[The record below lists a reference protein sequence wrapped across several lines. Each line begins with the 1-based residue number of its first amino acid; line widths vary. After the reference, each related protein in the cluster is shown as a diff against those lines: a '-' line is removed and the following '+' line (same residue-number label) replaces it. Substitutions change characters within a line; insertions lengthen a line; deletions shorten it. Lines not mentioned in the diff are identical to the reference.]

1 MKKIPISFVLY
12 QDDSSTFQKFLPK
25 RLYLNGNTT
34 LFEKKKDTKV
44 RMTNPPRGTPY
55 NDLNGEIPPEWV
67 EVYENCSDF
76 IKWST
81 RMFNLWEVGNLSH
94 KTSESAHR
102 RKPHLLKTTLQSK
115 WFKSGSTR
123 IRATNM
129 RFAWTGPKFRTNC
142 KFIHVYMRYDL
153 TSLFWDCRWSM
164 FFVQFP
170 IDGPFHGFLNFW
182 HGQGRE
188 NPSTPLERAP
198 QC

>member
-1 MKKIPISFVLY
+1 MLY
-12 QDDSSTFQKFLPK
+12 QDVSSTFQKCLPK

-34 LFEKKKDTKV
+34 LFEKTKKIQKFEWQI
-44 RMTNPPRGTPY
+44 PWGTPY
-55 NDLNGEIPPEWV
+55 NDLNGEIPPEWG
-67 EVYENCSDF
+67 EVYENCRDF
-76 IKWST
+76 TKWIT

-102 RKPHLLKTTLQSK
+102 WKPRLLETALQSK

-129 RFAWTGPKFRTNC
+129 RFPKCLDSCGPGIRTNC
-142 KFIHVYMRYDL
+142 KFIHVYMRYDFETVVGL
-153 TSLFWDCRWSM
+153 CSLF
-164 FFVQFP
+164 P
-170 IDGPFHGFLNFW
+170 TDGLLHVFLNFW
-182 HGQGRE
+182 HGPGRE